1 MAAQTYPTVTT
12 RVGNFNQAVWQPLM
26 SQRLDPGYIGET
38 FRYGMLSQYFDILDL
53 AERTINLTTDNPKV
67 YEKSEWEQ
75 TVTTGTA
82 ITTGAAGAS
91 ISFTIDASD
100 QDSVLEHEVIL
111 IPELYQAA
119 GVGEDR
125 QYVVTDVTSSVVTAL
140 PRSADGTSVTA
151 SQIGTEIPA
160 GTTLSIVGYSVG
172 RGGALPDGK
181 ADYRTVRDYETVIID
196 ESRIFEGGMQALKWY
211 EVPTDVGGT
220 TAWFEGQHDM
230 ELNLSKHCEGE
241 FWMGELNDNASLT
254 TASAAG
260 GTNKQKATKGVWT
273 WAKEVGSPLNYSGG
287 TFDYSY
293 LYDVK
298 DLFLSKMV
306 AANEASFLMGSDLQ
320 RSVEEGGLDF
330 VREYSGGSDLFRK
343 SDELGI
349 HVKRALV
356 NGILFQFQELKALG
370 NPQRFGNKV
379 YNLSK
384 SGLIVPE
391 SMENAEYNG
400 KTEKHPSLQIGYL
413 NHNGEDRT
421 RIVGVIDGTT
431 GRSTPTNIYDTSRT
445 FIKSEFAAIV
455 LRPEQLI
462 PVEAE

>member
-160 GTTLSIVGYSVG
+160 GTTLSIVGYS
-172 RGGALPDGK
+172 
-181 ADYRTVRDYETVIID
+181 
-196 ESRIFEGGMQALKWY
+196 
-211 EVPTDVGGT
+211 
-220 TAWFEGQHDM
+220 
-230 ELNLSKHCEGE
+230 C
-241 FWMGELNDNASLT
+241 
-254 TASAAG
+254 
-260 GTNKQKATKGVWT
+260 
-273 WAKEVGSPLNYSGG
+273 
-287 TFDYSY
+287 
-293 LYDVK
+293 
-298 DLFLSKMV
+298 
-306 AANEASFLMGSDLQ
+306 
-320 RSVEEGGLDF
+320 RS
-330 VREYSGGSDLFRK
+330 
-343 SDELGI
+343 
-349 HVKRALV
+349 
-356 NGILFQFQELKALG
+356 
-370 NPQRFGNKV
+370 
-379 YNLSK
+379 
-384 SGLIVPE
+384 
-391 SMENAEYNG
+391 
-400 KTEKHPSLQIGYL
+400 
-413 NHNGEDRT
+413 
-421 RIVGVIDGTT
+421 
-431 GRSTPTNIYDTSRT
+431 
-445 FIKSEFAAIV
+445 
-455 LRPEQLI
+455 
-462 PVEAE
+462 